1 MDLAGYYEPG
11 NHTIKD
17 RSMSLLQK
25 PDIMYIGLKLL
36 YDLAY
41 LVDVVSEA
49 GINNS
54 YLSHRHNLDN
64 QVMTL
69 SFIIFNNE

>member
-1 MDLAGYYEPG
+1 MNLEI
-11 NHTIKD
+11 TTS
-17 RSMSLLQK
+17 RTSFMSLLQK

-64 QVMTL
+64 QVMAL
-69 SFIIFNNE
+69 SFIIFNN